1 MNKIKKSLLF
11 VVEKFKENRLKLFLA
26 IIIIPLLIGGYELF
40 FKHSTMFKNPEE
52 LKKWILSFGPF
63 SVIMFVGIQIIQV
76 VIFFIPGEV
85 TQVAGGY
92 IFGTFWGS
100 ILSSAGILMGSTIG
114 YLFAKYFVKKHV
126 IKMIEKKG
134 LKRFKKV
141 LDAGS
146 SKSVILIIYLIP
158 GIPKDVLVYVAG
170 VSNVSLV
177 DFIIYSSLGRFPWVL
192 MSAYFGQGIHME
204 NYTVMIIIA
213 VVAVTL
219 FGVGVWKGHEI
230 IDFFHRL
237 HQRKHKQ

>member
-1 MNKIKKSLLF
+1 MNRSKRLLLSILQ
-11 VVEKFKENRLKLFLA
+11 KFKENRLKLLLA
-26 IIIIPLLIGGYELF
+26 IIIIPLFMGGYELF
-40 FKHSTMFKNPEE
+40 FKHSNMFKNPDEF
-52 LKKWILSFGPF
+52 KQWILSYGSF
-63 SVIMFVGIQIIQV
+63 SVVMFVVIQIIQV
-76 VIFFIPGEV
+76 VVFFIPGEV

-92 IFGTFWGS
+92 IFGTVWGS
-100 ILSSAGILMGSTIG
+100 ILSSAGILLGSTIG
-114 YLFAKYFVKKHV
+114 YLFAKYFAKQYV
-126 IKMIEKKG
+126 IRMIEKKD
-134 LKRFKKV
+134 LKRFKKI

-146 SKSVILIIYLIP
+146 NKTVILIIYLIP

-177 DFIIYSSLGRFPWVL
+177 DFILYSSLGRFPWVL
-192 MSAYFGQGIHME
+192 ISAYFGQGIHME